1 MVENLELGI
10 DKIVWFNEIW
20 LRFENYD
27 QGENTYGYLWFSILN
42 SAFPITNHY
51 FSLFN
56 CSLNKN
62 LLTCNSIIHSNLVSD
77 LPVLIS
83 QSFFPHTTSTI
94 MAVDANTSYGTKKQK
109 LN

>member
-94 MAVDANTSYGTKKQK
+94 MAVMLIQATGQK
-109 LN
+109 NKN